1 MPAAAGNLLSSIFA
15 GLATFFFPSRCRAC
29 GNELDGGG
37 PRLLC
42 PACRAVFAAPF
53 SDGELAGCLI
63 RSGEAPEY
71 GRFPYD
77 GAAGTAVRLL
87 KFDGV
92 RELAPLLAA
101 GLAPLA
107 AAAAA
112 EYGLEIAAPVPLH
125 PRRRRERRFNQ
136 SEELG
141 SRVARAMKLAYE
153 PKLLCRVRYTRPQVE
168 LKGAARLANVA
179 GAFAATRPLA
189 GARVLLIDDVIT
201 TGATVRECA
210 KALREAGAVE
220 VVAAAAAR
228 AGMES

>member
-1 MPAAAGNLLSSIFA
+1 MPAAAGNLLSSLFA

-42 PACRAVFAAPF
+42 PACRAVFEASF
-53 SDGELAGCLI
+53 SEDELAGCRI
-63 RSGEAPEY
+63 RPGELPEY

-77 GAAGTAVRLL
+77 GPAGVAVRLL
-87 KFDGV
+87 KFEGV

-101 GLAPLA
+101 GLTPLA

-112 EYGLEIAAPVPLH
+112 EYGLETVAPVPLH

-141 SRVARAMKLAYE
+141 NRVARALGLGYE
-153 PKLLCRVRYTRPQVE
+153 PKLLRRVRYTRPQAE

-179 GAFAATRPLA
+179 GAFAAARSLA

-210 KALREAGAVE
+210 KALREAGAAA